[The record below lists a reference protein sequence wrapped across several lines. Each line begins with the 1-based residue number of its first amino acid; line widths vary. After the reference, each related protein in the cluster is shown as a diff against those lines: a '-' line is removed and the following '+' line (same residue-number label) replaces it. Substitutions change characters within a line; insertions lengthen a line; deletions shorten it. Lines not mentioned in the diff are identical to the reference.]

1 MAVLGL
7 PEGGK
12 CGHSWSLSWLIP
24 ILFSP
29 QIQDRAL
36 GTMNAVI
43 GIILLTAP
51 KPYPN
56 LEGALRGP
64 VLQVS
69 QGQKVTS
76 LTACLV
82 NQSLRLDCRHENT
95 TTTPIQYEFSL
106 TRETKKHVLFGTMGV
121 PEHTYRSRT
130 NFTSKY
136 NIKVLYLSAFTNKDE
151 GLYTCELRLSGQP
164 STVSSQNISVFRG
177 QKVTSLTA
185 CLVNQSLRLD
195 CRHENTT
202 TTPIQYEFSLTRE
215 TKKHVLFGTMGVP
228 EHTYRSRTNFTSKYN
243 IKVLYLSAFT
253 NKDEGLYTCELRLS
267 GQPSTVSS
275 QNISVFRDK
284 LVTCEGI
291 SLLAQSTSWLLLLLL
306 SLSLLQ
312 ATDFIAL

>member
-12 CGHSWSLSWLIP
+12 CGHSWPLSWLIP

-43 GIILLTAP
+43 GIILLT
-51 KPYPN
+51 
-56 LEGALRGP
+56 

-69 QGQKVTS
+69 Q
-76 LTACLV
+76 
-82 NQSLRLDCRHENT
+82 
-95 TTTPIQYEFSL
+95 
-106 TRETKKHVLFGTMGV
+106 
-121 PEHTYRSRT
+121 
-130 NFTSKY
+130 
-136 NIKVLYLSAFTNKDE
+136 
-151 GLYTCELRLSGQP
+151 
-164 STVSSQNISVFRG
+164 G